1 MSDEENPWG
10 DAVDQNAMELASGDA
25 SDVTLRAGAE
35 GAETTDVRFSRILL
49 ACHSPVFRT
58 MLFGSM
64 SESRDDAPVRVAY
77 SLEVVQRLLAYCA
90 TADDACDP
98 ETAIE
103 LHNAAD
109 FYQIGG
115 LAKHV
120 AEFIVSSLDAN
131 TATTLFDSAMAHEQ
145 EELAATCLEYV
156 EKHATRALS
165 GELVC
170 RLSQDA
176 FLVLVQSEALRMS
189 EIELFEAVVRW
200 GEALVGRAI
209 RTDEIELSDGK
220 KLKARVAP
228 LIEHVRFGLM
238 SGEDLA
244 ANVMPTE
251 LVDIA
256 VTHDAFAAQFLKVK
270 PAGVRHSPRTGGFE
284 QIELLFPEQASE
296 DAYRTSAA
304 TERSGLF
311 WHLYQISGARG
322 RYARPT
328 SVTASWSTLERGPAE
343 GIVGLLDAPGQ
354 TGPYSTNVAGSW
366 CEVDLG
372 EHQRM
377 LPNRYAVRHGS
388 GGGHLL
394 QHWRLEGRSESTKE
408 WTVLRTHANEP
419 APRRAA
425 VAGCWPVDAQE
436 GLGFRY
442 LRILSTGPNLS
453 SHNYLFCSGLEF
465 WGTLTDDTP
474 T

>member
-1 MSDEENPWG
+1 MSDEQNPWG

-35 GAETTDVRFSRILL
+35 GDETTDVRFSRILL

-145 EELAATCLEYV
+145 EELAATCREYV

-244 ANVMPTE
+244 AKVMPTE

-256 VTHDAFAAQFLKVK
+256 VTHDAFAAQFLKVN
-270 PAGVRHSPRTGGFE
+270 PTQGINVMVRGGAGAGTCVKTLAGHTQSVRSVCEVGGMLASGSNDNTVKLWDVGTGTCVKTLAGHTDSVYSVCE
-284 QIELLFPEQASE
+284 VGGMLASGSE
-296 DAYRTSAA
+296 DRTVK
-304 TERSGLF
+304 L
-311 WHLYQISGARG
+311 W
-322 RYARPT
+322 PM
-328 SVTASWSTLERGPAE
+328 
-343 GIVGLLDAPGQ
+343 
-354 TGPYSTNVAGSW
+354 TN
-366 CEVDLG
+366 D
-372 EHQRM
+372 QRTM
-377 LPNRYAVRHGS
+377 
-388 GGGHLL
+388 
-394 QHWRLEGRSESTKE
+394 
-408 WTVLRTHANEP
+408 
-419 APRRAA
+419 
-425 VAGCWPVDAQE
+425 
-436 GLGFRY
+436 
-442 LRILSTGPNLS
+442 
-453 SHNYLFCSGLEF
+453 
-465 WGTLTDDTP
+465 
-474 T
+474 